1 LIFQSLSGELFGNSR
16 NRGGAKSR
24 ERSMQFA
31 MGLASRIFIPD
42 WVFAGFNET
51 ILSAAQ
57 VSISALF
64 LEQSAAA

>member
-1 LIFQSLSGELFGNSR
+1 MIFQNLSGEMFGNSR

-24 ERSMQFA
+24 EQSMQFA
-31 MGLASRIFIPD
+31 TDLASRIFIPD
-42 WVFAGFNET
+42 WVFVAFDEA

-57 VSISALF
+57 VSICALF